1 VVAGG
6 TLDLKEVTLNP
17 ESLIGPQKAAILL
30 LAMGEEF
37 SSRIIKKLDEDD
49 IKKLGEYMSQITFI
63 PSDVLNRVV
72 NEFIDKITNDIN
84 VAVSGKEFIKQIVS
98 KTLDDETANEI
109 LKLLGDKKNYIPFE
123 DLNHIPADQVY
134 KLIKNEHPQTIALI
148 LSYINQDKAAQ
159 ILRLFP
165 DELKY
170 DIILRIV
177 KMDQVQDDIIR
188 ELDET
193 LKQDLTN
200 VKVSRK
206 NFDGIEAVA
215 NILNG
220 VDRETEEK
228 LLSKMDEEHSDLAE
242 KIRQKMFVFEDL
254 LYTDDRSFRT
264 ILQNVDNQTV
274 AKALKTASEEMH
286 QKVFSNLSERAAE
299 MLKEDMEVMGP
310 VRISEVE
317 QAQQTI
323 VKIAK
328 KLEDEGKIVLG
339 GKGKE
344 GDFV

>member
-1 VVAGG
+1 
-6 TLDLKEVTLNP
+6 
-17 ESLIGPQKAAILL
+17 
-30 LAMGEEF
+30 
-37 SSRIIKKLDEDD
+37 
-49 IKKLGEYMSQITFI
+49 
-63 PSDVLNRVV
+63 
-72 NEFIDKITNDIN
+72 
-84 VAVSGKEFIKQIVS
+84 
-98 KTLDDETANEI
+98 
-109 LKLLGDKKNYIPFE
+109 
-123 DLNHIPADQVY
+123 
-134 KLIKNEHPQTIALI
+134 
-148 LSYINQDKAAQ
+148 
-159 ILRLFP
+159 
-165 DELKY
+165 
-170 DIILRIV
+170 
-177 KMDQVQDDIIR
+177 MDQVQDDIIR

>member
-1 VVAGG
+1 MVAGG
-6 TLDLKEVTLNP
+6 TLDLKEVTLDP

-109 LKLLGDKKNYIPFE
+109 LKLLGDKNNYIPFE

-165 DELKY
+165 DGSG
-170 DIILRIV
+170 
-177 KMDQVQDDIIR
+177 
-188 ELDET
+188 
-193 LKQDLTN
+193 
-200 VKVSRK
+200 SR
-206 NFDGIEAVA
+206 
-215 NILNG
+215 
-220 VDRETEEK
+220 
-228 LLSKMDEEHSDLAE
+228 
-242 KIRQKMFVFEDL
+242 
-254 LYTDDRSFRT
+254 
-264 ILQNVDNQTV
+264 
-274 AKALKTASEEMH
+274 
-286 QKVFSNLSERAAE
+286 
-299 MLKEDMEVMGP
+299 
-310 VRISEVE
+310 
-317 QAQQTI
+317 
-323 VKIAK
+323 
-328 KLEDEGKIVLG
+328 
-339 GKGKE
+339 
-344 GDFV
+344 

>member
-1 VVAGG
+1 
-6 TLDLKEVTLNP
+6 
-17 ESLIGPQKAAILL
+17 
-30 LAMGEEF
+30 
-37 SSRIIKKLDEDD
+37 
-49 IKKLGEYMSQITFI
+49 
-63 PSDVLNRVV
+63 
-72 NEFIDKITNDIN
+72 
-84 VAVSGKEFIKQIVS
+84 
-98 KTLDDETANEI
+98 
-109 LKLLGDKKNYIPFE
+109 
-123 DLNHIPADQVY
+123 
-134 KLIKNEHPQTIALI
+134 
-148 LSYINQDKAAQ
+148 
-159 ILRLFP
+159 
-165 DELKY
+165 
-170 DIILRIV
+170 
-177 KMDQVQDDIIR
+177 MDQVQDDIIR

-228 LLSKMDEEHSDLAE
+228 LLSKMDEEYADLAE

-274 AKALKTASEEMH
+274 AKALKTASEEMV